1 MLKFDGDWRFEAP
14 NAIPKEIES
23 DFLDLI
29 GRVASQGSSR
39 KEILEHFKYYF
50 ARAEGI
56 TTYHSSSE
64 SWAESDLRDYMCS
77 VGRNAPLFIEAF
89 YDACQD
95 LEQDEREFTV
105 PSIQRINRILTER
118 KAGYEIRPPHLIMTN
133 SLEVIPAS
141 GEHSASEHAASLDK
155 QAFEQIQEA
164 LAKSEKLLAQG
175 HDRPAVQEILWLLET
190 VTTVF
195 RGMEIK
201 SGTIQ
206 GKYFNKIVGELRQH
220 YRGSSVE
227 QVLKWIDALHGF
239 LSSPTGG
246 GIRHGIDLKE
256 GIALR
261 PGEAR
266 LYCNLIRNYISFL
279 LVSINGCESPTKNV
293 VSYSFQNFAI
303 SFAVFL
309 LRTLRNCLGRSTD
322 ILHHML
328 RIEVAAI
335 LRGMRVRRL
344 LVRFSNPNSSAFARR
359 PFQSF

>member
-14 NAIPKEIES
+14 KAIPKEVES

-29 GRVASQGSSR
+29 GRIASQASSR
-39 KEILEHFKYYF
+39 KEVLEHFKYYF
-50 ARAEGI
+50 ARAGGV
-56 TTYHSSSE
+56 TAYHSSSE

-77 VGRNAPLFIEAF
+77 VGKNAPLFIEAF

-95 LEQDEREFTV
+95 LGQDEREFTV

-133 SLEVIPAS
+133 SLEVIPAL
-141 GEHSASEHAASLDK
+141 GEHPAAEHAASLDQ
-155 QAFEQIQEA
+155 QAFEQISEA

-246 GIRHGIDLKE
+246 GIRHGSDLKE

-279 LVSINGCESPTKNV
+279 LGE
-293 VSYSFQNFAI
+293 YQ
-303 SFAVFL
+303 
-309 LRTLRNCLGRSTD
+309 
-322 ILHHML
+322 
-328 RIEVAAI
+328 RI
-335 LRGMRVRRL
+335 RK
-344 LVRFSNPNSSAFARR
+344 PD
-359 PFQSF
+359 